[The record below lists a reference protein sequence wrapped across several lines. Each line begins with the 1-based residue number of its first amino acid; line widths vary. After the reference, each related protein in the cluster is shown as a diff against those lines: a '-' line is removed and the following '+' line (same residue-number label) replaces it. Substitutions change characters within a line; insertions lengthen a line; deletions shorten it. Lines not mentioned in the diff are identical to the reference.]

1 MSLKTRLL
9 NGEYL
14 EVTQMYKEGE
24 HKGIDVVGKNYTCDY
39 IRAHSKGT
47 VIGVRKDCN
56 NFENGSYGNYVL
68 LDHGNGYQTLYG
80 HMAYGT
86 VHVNIGDTV
95 SRSEV
100 IGYMGNT
107 GESFGAHLHF
117 EVRHNGNR
125 IDPYPYINSDL
136 PNTNEE
142 IEKDVETLAREVI
155 EGKYG
160 NGEERKQAL
169 GSRYSEVQKRVN
181 EILSDSEE
189 ESTSEIDLLDL
200 VRKTIRGDF
209 GNGEERKQA
218 LGENYS
224 EVQHQVNLNFQN
236 GTTSWENIKL
246 Y

>member
-1 MSLKTRLL
+1 MSLRTRVLG
-9 NGEYL
+9 GEYL
-14 EVTQMYKEGE
+14 EVTQMYNEGV
-24 HKGIDVVGKNYTCDY
+24 HNGIDVVGKNYTCDY
-39 IRAHSKGT
+39 IRAHSKGV

-80 HMAYGT
+80 HMKYGS
-86 VHVNIGDTV
+86 VHVNVGDSV
-95 SRSEV
+95 DRSEV

-117 EVRHNGNR
+117 EVRHNGTR

-136 PNTNEE
+136 PNIYEE
-142 IEKDVETLAREVI
+142 PEKDIDTLAHEVI

-169 GSRYSEVQKRVN
+169 GSRYAEVQARVN
-181 EILSDSEE
+181 EILAPAPDP
-189 ESTSEIDLLDL
+189 TVDILDL

-224 EVQHQVNLNFQN
+224 EVQREVNLNFQN
-236 GTTSWENIKL
+236 GTTSWDNIKL

>member
-1 MSLKTRLL
+1 MSLRTRLL
-9 NGEYL
+9 GGDYL
-14 EVTQMYKEGE
+14 EVTQMYKEGV
-24 HKGIDVVGKNYTCDY
+24 HKGIDVVGKDYTCDY
-39 IRAHSKGT
+39 IRAHSKGV

-56 NFENGSYGNYVL
+56 NFENGSYGNYVI

-80 HMAYGT
+80 HMEYGS
-86 VHVNIGDTV
+86 VHVNVGDSV
-95 SRSEV
+95 NEGEV

-125 IDPYPYINSDL
+125 IDPYSYINSDL
-136 PNTNEE
+136 PNSYEE
-142 IEKDVETLAREVI
+142 PEKDVETLAHEVI

-169 GSRYSEVQKRVN
+169 GSRYSEVQARVN
-181 EILSDSEE
+181 EILAPTPEPTVD
-189 ESTSEIDLLDL
+189 ILDL

-224 EVQHQVNLNFQN
+224 EVQREVNLNFQN
-236 GTTSWENIKL
+236 GTTSWDNIKL

>member
-39 IRAHSKGT
+39 IRAHSKGI

-80 HMAYGT
+80 HMAYNS
-86 VHVNIGDTV
+86 VRVNIGDSV
-95 SRSEV
+95 DVGEKL
-100 IGYMGNT
+100 GYMGNT

-136 PNTNEE
+136 PNTSEE
-142 IEKDVETLAREVI
+142 IEKDTETLAREVI

-169 GSRYSEVQKRVN
+169 GSKYAEVQARVN
-181 EILSDSEE
+181 EILAPSPEPTVD
-189 ESTSEIDLLDL
+189 ILDL

-218 LGENYS
+218 LGNNYS
-224 EVQHQVNLNFQN
+224 EVQREVNLNFQN
-236 GTTSWENIKL
+236 GTTNWDNIKL

>member
-9 NGEYL
+9 GGEYL
-14 EVTQMYKEGE
+14 EVTQMYKEGV
-24 HKGIDVVGKNYTCDY
+24 HKGIDIVGKDYTCDY
-39 IRAHSKGT
+39 IRAHSKGV
-47 VIGVRKDCN
+47 VIGVRNNCN
-56 NFENGSYGNYVL
+56 DFENGSYGNYVL

-80 HMAYGT
+80 HMEYGS
-86 VHVNIGDTV
+86 VHVNVGDSV
-95 SRSEV
+95 NEGEV

-136 PNTNEE
+136 PNTYEE
-142 IEKDVETLAREVI
+142 PEKDIETLAHEVI

-169 GSRYSEVQKRVN
+169 GSRYSEVQARVN
-181 EILSDSEE
+181 EILAPTPEPTVD
-189 ESTSEIDLLDL
+189 ILDL

-224 EVQHQVNLNFQN
+224 EVQREVNLNFEN
-236 GTTSWENIKL
+236 GTTSWDNIKL

>member
-1 MSLKTRLL
+1 MSLRTRLL
-9 NGEYL
+9 GGEYL
-14 EVTQMYKEGE
+14 EVTQMYNEGV
-24 HKGIDVVGKNYTCDY
+24 HNGIDVVGKNYTCDY
-39 IRAHSKGT
+39 IRAHSKGV
-47 VIGVRKDCN
+47 VIGVRNNCN
-56 NFENGSYGNYVL
+56 DFENGSYGNYVL

-80 HMAYGT
+80 HMEYGS
-86 VHVNIGDTV
+86 VHVNVGDSV
-95 SRSEV
+95 NEGEV

-136 PNTNEE
+136 PNTIEE
-142 IEKDVETLAREVI
+142 PEKDVETLAHEVI

-169 GSRYSEVQKRVN
+169 GSRYAEVQARVN
-181 EILSDSEE
+181 EILAPSPEPTVD
-189 ESTSEIDLLDL
+189 ILDL

-224 EVQHQVNLNFQN
+224 EVQREVNLNFEN
-236 GTTSWENIKL
+236 GTTSWDNIKL

>member
-9 NGEYL
+9 GGEYL
-14 EVTQMYKEGE
+14 EVTQMYKEGV
-24 HKGIDVVGKNYTCDY
+24 HKGIDVVGKDYTCDY
-39 IRAHSKGT
+39 IRAHSKGV
-47 VIGVRKDCN
+47 VIGVRNNCN
-56 NFENGSYGNYVL
+56 DFENGSYGNYVL

-80 HMAYGT
+80 HMEYGS
-86 VHVNIGDTV
+86 VHLNIGDKV

-125 IDPYPYINSDL
+125 IDPYPFINSDL
-136 PNTNEE
+136 PNTHEE
-142 IEKDVETLAREVI
+142 PEKDIDTLAHEVI

-169 GSRYSEVQKRVN
+169 GSRYSEVQARVN
-181 EILSDSEE
+181 EILAPTPEPTVD
-189 ESTSEIDLLDL
+189 ILDL

-224 EVQHQVNLNFQN
+224 EVQREVNLNFEN
-236 GTTSWENIKL
+236 GTTSWDNIKL

>member
-9 NGEYL
+9 GGEYL
-14 EVTQMYKEGE
+14 EVTQMYKEGV
-24 HKGIDVVGKNYTCDY
+24 HKGIDVVGKDYTCDY
-39 IRAHSKGT
+39 IRAHSKGV
-47 VIGVRKDCN
+47 VIGVRNNCN
-56 NFENGSYGNYVL
+56 DFENGSYGNYVL

-80 HMAYGT
+80 HMEYGS
-86 VHVNIGDTV
+86 VHVNVGDSV
-95 SRSEV
+95 NEGEV

-136 PNTNEE
+136 PNTYEE
-142 IEKDVETLAREVI
+142 AEKDIDTLAHEVI

-169 GSRYSEVQKRVN
+169 GSRYSEVQARVN
-181 EILSDSEE
+181 EILAPTPEPTVD
-189 ESTSEIDLLDL
+189 ILDL

-224 EVQHQVNLNFQN
+224 EVQREVNLNFEN
-236 GTTSWENIKL
+236 GTTSWDNIKL

>member
-1 MSLKTRLL
+1 MSLRTRLL
-9 NGEYL
+9 SGEYL
-14 EVTQMYKEGE
+14 EVTQMYKEGV

-39 IRAHSKGT
+39 IRAHSKGV
-47 VIGVRKDCN
+47 VIGVRNNCN
-56 NFENGSYGNYVL
+56 DFENGSYGNYVL

-80 HMAYGT
+80 HMEYGS
-86 VHVNIGDTV
+86 VHVNIGDSV
-95 SRSEV
+95 NEGEV

-136 PNTNEE
+136 PNTYEE
-142 IEKDVETLAREVI
+142 PEKDIETLAREVI

-160 NGEERKQAL
+160 NGDERKQAL
-169 GSRYSEVQKRVN
+169 GSRYSEVQARVN
-181 EILSDSEE
+181 EILSPSKEPKVD
-189 ESTSEIDLLDL
+189 ILDL

-224 EVQHQVNLNFQN
+224 EVQREVNLNFQN
-236 GTTSWENIKL
+236 GTTSWDNIKL

>member
-9 NGEYL
+9 SGEYL
-14 EVTQMYKEGE
+14 EVTQMYKEGV

-39 IRAHSKGT
+39 IRAHSKGV
-47 VIGVRKDCN
+47 VIGVRNNCN
-56 NFENGSYGNYVL
+56 DFENGSYGNYVL

-80 HMAYGT
+80 HMKYGS
-86 VHVNIGDTV
+86 VHVNIGNSV
-95 SRSEV
+95 NEGEV

-125 IDPYPYINSDL
+125 IDPYPFINSDL
-136 PNTNEE
+136 PNSYEE
-142 IEKDVETLAREVI
+142 PEKDIDTLAHEVI

-160 NGEERKQAL
+160 NGEDRKQAL
-169 GSRYSEVQKRVN
+169 GSRYSEVQARVN
-181 EILSDSEE
+181 EILAPAPEPTVD
-189 ESTSEIDLLDL
+189 ILDL

-224 EVQHQVNLNFQN
+224 EVQREVNLNFQN
-236 GTTSWENIKL
+236 GTTDWDNIKL

>member
-9 NGEYL
+9 NHEYL
-14 EVTQMYKEGE
+14 EVTQMYKEGV
-24 HKGIDVVGKNYTCDY
+24 HKGIDVVGKDYTCDY
-39 IRAHSKGT
+39 IRAHSKGV

-80 HMAYGT
+80 HMKYGS
-86 VHVNIGDTV
+86 VHLNIGDSV

-125 IDPYPYINSDL
+125 IDPYPFINSDL
-136 PNTNEE
+136 PNSYEE
-142 IEKDVETLAREVI
+142 PEKDIDTLAHEVI

-160 NGEERKQAL
+160 NGEDRKQAL
-169 GSRYSEVQKRVN
+169 GSRYSEVQARVN
-181 EILSDSEE
+181 EILAPAPEPTVD
-189 ESTSEIDLLDL
+189 ILDL

-224 EVQHQVNLNFQN
+224 EVQREVNLNFQN
-236 GTTSWENIKL
+236 GTTSWDNIKL

>member
-1 MSLKTRLL
+1 MSLRTRVLA
-9 NGEYL
+9 GEYL
-14 EVTQMYKEGE
+14 EVTQMYNEGV

-39 IRAHSKGT
+39 IRAHSKGV

-80 HMAYGT
+80 HMKYGS
-86 VHVNIGDTV
+86 VHVNVGDKV
-95 SRSEV
+95 KRSEV

-117 EVRHNGNR
+117 EVRHNGTR

-136 PNTNEE
+136 PNTYEE
-142 IEKDVETLAREVI
+142 PEKDVETLAHEVI

-169 GSRYSEVQKRVN
+169 GSRYAEVQARVN
-181 EILSDSEE
+181 EILAPAPEP
-189 ESTSEIDLLDL
+189 TVNILDL

-218 LGENYS
+218 LGENYT
-224 EVQHQVNLNFQN
+224 EVQREVNLNFEN
-236 GTTSWENIKL
+236 GTTSWDNIKL

>member
-1 MSLKTRLL
+1 MSLRTRVLG
-9 NGEYL
+9 GEYL
-14 EVTQMYKEGE
+14 EVTQMYNEGV
-24 HKGIDVVGKNYTCDY
+24 HNGIDVVGKNYTCDY
-39 IRAHSKGT
+39 IRAHSKGV

-56 NFENGSYGNYVL
+56 DFENGSYGNYVL
-68 LDHGNGYQTLYG
+68 LDHTNGYQTLYG
-80 HMAYGT
+80 HMEYGS
-86 VHVNIGDTV
+86 VHVNVGDSV
-95 SRSEV
+95 NVGEV

-136 PNTNEE
+136 PNTYEE
-142 IEKDVETLAREVI
+142 SEKDVDTLAHEVI

-169 GSRYSEVQKRVN
+169 GDRYAEVQARVN
-181 EILSDSEE
+181 EILAPPK
-189 ESTSEIDLLDL
+189 EITVDILDL

-209 GNGEERKQA
+209 GNGDERKQS

-224 EVQHQVNLNFQN
+224 EVQREVNLNFEN
-236 GTTSWENIKL
+236 GTTSWDNIKL

>member
-1 MSLKTRLL
+1 MSLRTRLL
-9 NGEYL
+9 GGEYL
-14 EVTQMYKEGE
+14 EVTQMYNEGV
-24 HKGIDVVGKNYTCDY
+24 HNGIDVVGKNYTCDY
-39 IRAHSKGT
+39 IRAHSKGV

-56 NFENGSYGNYVL
+56 DFENGSYGNYVL
-68 LDHGNGYQTLYG
+68 LYHGNGYQTLYG
-80 HMAYGT
+80 HMEYGS
-86 VHVNIGDTV
+86 VHVNVGDSV
-95 SRSEV
+95 NKGEV

-136 PNTNEE
+136 PNTYEE
-142 IEKDVETLAREVI
+142 PEKDVETLAHEVI

-169 GSRYSEVQKRVN
+169 GDRYAEVQARVN
-181 EILSDSEE
+181 EILAPAPKPSVD
-189 ESTSEIDLLDL
+189 ILDL

-224 EVQHQVNLNFQN
+224 EVQREVNLNFQN
-236 GTTSWENIKL
+236 GTTSWDNIKL

>member
-9 NGEYL
+9 SGEYL

-39 IRAHSKGT
+39 IKAHSKGV
-47 VIGVRKDCN
+47 VIGVRNNCN

-86 VHVNIGDTV
+86 VVEKIGDSV
-95 SRSEV
+95 KEGEV
-100 IGYMGNT
+100 LGYMGNT

-136 PNTNEE
+136 PNTYEE
-142 IEKDVETLAREVI
+142 PIKDVETLAREVI

-169 GSRYSEVQKRVN
+169 GDRYAEVQARVN
-181 EILSDSEE
+181 EILAPTPEPTVD
-189 ESTSEIDLLDL
+189 ILDL

-209 GNGEERKQA
+209 GNGEERKNA

-224 EVQHQVNLNFQN
+224 EVQREVNLNFKN
-236 GTTSWENIKL
+236 GTTSWDNIKL

>member
-1 MSLKTRLL
+1 MSLRTRVLG
-9 NGEYL
+9 GEYL
-14 EVTQMYKEGE
+14 EVTQMYNEGV
-24 HKGIDVVGKNYTCDY
+24 HNGIDVVGKNYTCDY
-39 IRAHSKGT
+39 IRAHSKGV

-80 HMAYGT
+80 HMEYGS
-86 VHVNIGDTV
+86 VNVNVGDKV

-117 EVRHNGNR
+117 EVRHNGTR

-136 PNTNEE
+136 PNTYEE
-142 IEKDVETLAREVI
+142 PEKDIDTLAHEVI

-169 GSRYSEVQKRVN
+169 GDRYAEVQARVN
-181 EILSDSEE
+181 EILAPAPEPTVDILE
-189 ESTSEIDLLDL
+189 L

-224 EVQHQVNLNFQN
+224 EVQREVNLNFEN
-236 GTTSWENIKL
+236 GTTSWDNIKL

>member
-1 MSLKTRLL
+1 MSLRTRLL
-9 NGEYL
+9 GGEYL
-14 EVTQMYKEGE
+14 EVTQMYNEGV
-24 HKGIDVVGKNYTCDY
+24 HNGIDVVGKNYTCDY
-39 IRAHSKGT
+39 ISAHSKGV

-80 HMAYGT
+80 HMEYGS
-86 VHVNIGDTV
+86 VHVNVGDSV
-95 SRSEV
+95 SRCEV

-136 PNTNEE
+136 PNIYEE
-142 IEKDVETLAREVI
+142 PEKDIDTLAHEVI

-169 GSRYSEVQKRVN
+169 GSRYSEVQARVN
-181 EILSDSEE
+181 EILAPAPEPTVD
-189 ESTSEIDLLDL
+189 ILDL

-224 EVQHQVNLNFQN
+224 EVQREVNLNFEN
-236 GTTSWENIKL
+236 GTTSWDNIKL

>member
-9 NGEYL
+9 SGEYL

-24 HKGIDVVGKNYTCDY
+24 HKGIDVVGKNYTCNY
-39 IRAHSKGT
+39 IKAHSKGV
-47 VIGVRKDCN
+47 VIGVRNNCN

-86 VHVNIGDTV
+86 VVEKIGDSV
-95 SRSEV
+95 KEGEV
-100 IGYMGNT
+100 LGYMGNT

-136 PNTNEE
+136 PNTYEE
-142 IEKDVETLAREVI
+142 PIKDVETLAREVI

-169 GSRYSEVQKRVN
+169 GDRYAEVQARVN
-181 EILSDSEE
+181 EILAPTPEPTVD
-189 ESTSEIDLLDL
+189 ILDL

-209 GNGEERKQA
+209 GNGEERKNA

-224 EVQHQVNLNFQN
+224 EVQREVNLNFKN
-236 GTTSWENIKL
+236 GTTSWDNIKL

>member
-1 MSLKTRLL
+1 MSLRTRVL
-9 NGEYL
+9 GGKYL
-14 EVTQMYKEGE
+14 EVTQMYNEGV
-24 HKGIDVVGKNYTCDY
+24 HNGIDVVGKNYTCDY
-39 IRAHSKGT
+39 IRAHSKGV
-47 VIGVRKDCN
+47 VIGVRNNCN
-56 NFENGSYGNYVL
+56 DFENGSYGNYVV

-80 HMAYGT
+80 HMAYNT
-86 VHVNIGDTV
+86 VVEKIGDSV
-95 SRSEV
+95 KEGEV
-100 IGYMGNT
+100 LGYMGNT

-136 PNTNEE
+136 PNTIEE
-142 IEKDVETLAREVI
+142 PEKDVETLAHEVI

-169 GSRYSEVQKRVN
+169 GDRYAEVQARVN
-181 EILSDSEE
+181 EILTPSPEPTVD
-189 ESTSEIDLLDL
+189 ILDL

-224 EVQHQVNLNFQN
+224 EVQREVNLNFEN
-236 GTTSWENIKL
+236 GTTSWDNIKL

>member
-1 MSLKTRLL
+1 MSLRTRLL
-9 NGEYL
+9 GGEYL
-14 EVTQMYKEGE
+14 EVTQMYKEGV

-39 IRAHSKGT
+39 IRAHSKGV
-47 VIGVRKDCN
+47 VIGVRNNCN
-56 NFENGSYGNYVL
+56 DFENGSYGNYVL

-80 HMAYGT
+80 HMEYAT
-86 VHVNIGDTV
+86 VHVNIGDSV
-95 SRSEV
+95 NEGEV

-136 PNTNEE
+136 PNTYEE
-142 IEKDVETLAREVI
+142 PEKDIETLAREVI

-160 NGEERKQAL
+160 NGDERKQAL
-169 GSRYSEVQKRVN
+169 GSRYSEVQARVN
-181 EILSDSEE
+181 EILSPSKEPKVD
-189 ESTSEIDLLDL
+189 ILDL

-224 EVQHQVNLNFQN
+224 EVQREVNLNFQN
-236 GTTSWENIKL
+236 GTTSWDNIKL

>member
-9 NGEYL
+9 SGEYL
-14 EVTQMYKEGE
+14 EVTQMYKEGL

-39 IRAHSKGT
+39 IRAHSKGV
-47 VIGVRKDCN
+47 VIRVRKDCN

-80 HMAYGT
+80 HMEYGS
-86 VHVNIGDTV
+86 VHVNIDDSVNEG
-95 SRSEV
+95 EV

-136 PNTNEE
+136 PNSYEE
-142 IEKDVETLAREVI
+142 PEKDIDTLAHEVI

-169 GSRYSEVQKRVN
+169 GSRYSEVQARVN
-181 EILSDSEE
+181 EILAPAPEPTVD
-189 ESTSEIDLLDL
+189 ILDL

-224 EVQHQVNLNFQN
+224 EVQREVNLNFQN
-236 GTTSWENIKL
+236 GTTDWDNIKL

>member
-1 MSLKTRLL
+1 MSLRTRLL
-9 NGEYL
+9 SGEYL
-14 EVTQMYKEGE
+14 EVTQMYNEGV
-24 HKGIDVVGKNYTCDY
+24 HNGIDVVGKNYTCDY
-39 IRAHSKGT
+39 IRAHSKGV

-80 HMAYGT
+80 HMKYGS
-86 VHVNIGDTV
+86 VHVNVGDSV

-117 EVRHNGNR
+117 EVRHNGTR

-136 PNTNEE
+136 PNTYEE
-142 IEKDVETLAREVI
+142 PEKDVETLAHEVI

-169 GSRYSEVQKRVN
+169 GSRYSEVQARVN
-181 EILSDSEE
+181 EILAPSPEPTDD
-189 ESTSEIDLLDL
+189 ILDL

-218 LGENYS
+218 LGENYT
-224 EVQHQVNLNFQN
+224 EVQREVNLNFEN
-236 GTTSWENIKL
+236 GTTSWDNIKL

>member
-1 MSLKTRLL
+1 MSLRTRLL
-9 NGEYL
+9 GGEYL
-14 EVTQMYKEGE
+14 EVTQMYNEGV
-24 HKGIDVVGKNYTCDY
+24 HNGIDVVGKNYTCDY
-39 IRAHSKGT
+39 IRAHSKGV
-47 VIGVRKDCN
+47 VIGVRNNCN
-56 NFENGSYGNYVL
+56 DFENGSYGNYVL

-80 HMAYGT
+80 HMEYRS
-86 VHVNIGDTV
+86 VHVNIGDSV
-95 SRSEV
+95 NEGEV

-136 PNTNEE
+136 PNTYEE
-142 IEKDVETLAREVI
+142 PEKDIDTLAREVI

-169 GSRYSEVQKRVN
+169 GDRYAEVQARVN
-181 EILSDSEE
+181 EIL
-189 ESTSEIDLLDL
+189 TSSKEIPVDILDL
-200 VRKTIRGDF
+200 VKKTIRGDF

-218 LGENYS
+218 LGENYT
-224 EVQHQVNLNFQN
+224 EVQREVNLNFKN
-236 GTTSWENIKL
+236 GTTSWDNIKL

>member
-9 NGEYL
+9 GGEYL
-14 EVTQMYKEGE
+14 EVTQMYKEGV

-39 IRAHSKGT
+39 IRAHSKGV

-80 HMAYGT
+80 HMKYGS
-86 VHVNIGDTV
+86 VNVNVGDKV

-117 EVRHNGNR
+117 EVRHNGTR
-125 IDPYPYINSDL
+125 IDPYPYINRDL
-136 PNTNEE
+136 PNTYEE
-142 IEKDVETLAREVI
+142 SEKDVDTLAHEVI

-169 GSRYSEVQKRVN
+169 GSRYSEVQARVN
-181 EILSDSEE
+181 EILAPAPEPTVD
-189 ESTSEIDLLDL
+189 ILDL

-218 LGENYS
+218 LGENYT
-224 EVQHQVNLNFQN
+224 EVQREVNLNFQN
-236 GTTSWENIKL
+236 GTTSWDNIKL

>member
-1 MSLKTRLL
+1 MSLRTRVLG
-9 NGEYL
+9 GEYL
-14 EVTQMYKEGE
+14 EVTQMYNEGV
-24 HKGIDVVGKNYTCDY
+24 HNGIDVVGKNYTCDY
-39 IRAHSKGT
+39 IQAHSKGV

-56 NFENGSYGNYVL
+56 NFENGSYGNYVF
-68 LDHGNGYQTLYG
+68 LDHGNGYQTLYA
-80 HMAYGT
+80 HMAYGS
-86 VHVNIGDTV
+86 VKCNGGD
-95 SRSEV
+95 RIEAGQV

-117 EVRHNGNR
+117 EVRHNGTR

-136 PNTNEE
+136 PNTYEE
-142 IEKDVETLAREVI
+142 PEKDVETLAHEVI

-169 GSRYSEVQKRVN
+169 GDRYAKVQARVN
-181 EILSDSEE
+181 EILAPSK
-189 ESTSEIDLLDL
+189 EITVDILDL

-209 GNGEERKQA
+209 GNGDERKQA

-224 EVQHQVNLNFQN
+224 EVQREVNLNFEN
-236 GTTSWENIKL
+236 GTTSWDNIKL

>member
-9 NGEYL
+9 SGEYL
-14 EVTQMYKEGE
+14 EVTQMYKEGV

-39 IRAHSKGT
+39 IRAHSKGV
-47 VIGVRKDCN
+47 VIGVRNNCN
-56 NFENGSYGNYVL
+56 DFENGSYGNYVL

-80 HMAYGT
+80 HMEYGS
-86 VHVNIGDTV
+86 VHVNIGNSV
-95 SRSEV
+95 NEGEV

-125 IDPYPYINSDL
+125 IDPYPFINSDL
-136 PNTNEE
+136 PNSYEE
-142 IEKDVETLAREVI
+142 PEKDIDTLAHEVI

-160 NGEERKQAL
+160 NGEDRKQAL
-169 GSRYSEVQKRVN
+169 GSRYSEVQARVN
-181 EILSDSEE
+181 EILAPAPDP
-189 ESTSEIDLLDL
+189 TVDILDL

-224 EVQHQVNLNFQN
+224 EVQREVNLNFQN
-236 GTTSWENIKL
+236 GTTDWDNIKL

>member
-1 MSLKTRLL
+1 MSLKTKLL
-9 NGEYL
+9 GGEYL
-14 EVTQMYKEGE
+14 EVTQMYNEGV
-24 HKGIDVVGKNYTCDY
+24 HNGIDVVGKNYTCDY
-39 IRAHSKGT
+39 IRAHSKGV
-47 VIGVRKDCN
+47 VIGVRNNCN

-80 HMAYGT
+80 HMEYGS
-86 VHVNIGDTV
+86 VHVNVGDSV
-95 SRSEV
+95 NEGEV

-136 PNTNEE
+136 PNTHEE
-142 IEKDVETLAREVI
+142 PEKDIDTLAREVI

-169 GSRYSEVQKRVN
+169 GSRYSEVQARVN
-181 EILSDSEE
+181 EILAPAPEPTVD
-189 ESTSEIDLLDL
+189 ILDL

-218 LGENYS
+218 LRENYS
-224 EVQHQVNLNFQN
+224 EVQREVNLNFQN
-236 GTTSWENIKL
+236 GTTSWDNIKL

>member
-9 NGEYL
+9 NCEYL
-14 EVTQMYKEGE
+14 EVTQMYKEGV
-24 HKGIDVVGKNYTCDY
+24 HKGIDVVGKNYTCDH
-39 IRAHSKGT
+39 IRAHSKGV
-47 VIGVRKDCN
+47 VIGVRNDCN
-56 NFENGSYGNYVL
+56 DFENGSYGNYVL
-68 LDHGNGYQTLYG
+68 LDHGNGYRTLYG

-86 VHVNIGDTV
+86 VVNKIGDSV
-95 SRSEV
+95 KEGEV
-100 IGYMGNT
+100 LGYMGNT

-136 PNTNEE
+136 PNTYEE
-142 IEKDVETLAREVI
+142 SEKDVETLAHEVI

-160 NGEERKQAL
+160 NGEERKQSL
-169 GSRYSEVQKRVN
+169 GSRYAEVQARVN
-181 EILSDSEE
+181 EILASSKEPTVD
-189 ESTSEIDLLDL
+189 ILDL

-218 LGENYS
+218 LGDNYS
-224 EVQHQVNLNFQN
+224 EVQREVNLNFEN
-236 GTTSWENIKL
+236 GTTSWDNIKL

>member
-1 MSLKTRLL
+1 MSLRTRVL
-9 NGEYL
+9 GCEYL
-14 EVTQMYKEGE
+14 EVTQMYNEGV
-24 HKGIDVVGKNYTCDY
+24 HNGIDVVGKNYTCDY
-39 IRAHSKGT
+39 ISAHSNGV

-80 HMAYGT
+80 HMEYGS
-86 VHVNIGDTV
+86 VRVNIGDSV

-125 IDPYPYINSDL
+125 IDPYPFINSDL
-136 PNTNEE
+136 PNSYEE
-142 IEKDVETLAREVI
+142 PEKDIDTLAHEVI

-169 GSRYSEVQKRVN
+169 GSRYSEVQARVN
-181 EILSDSEE
+181 EILAPAPEPTVD
-189 ESTSEIDLLDL
+189 ILDL

-209 GNGEERKQA
+209 GNGEDRKQA

-224 EVQHQVNLNFQN
+224 EVQREVNLNFQN
-236 GTTSWENIKL
+236 GTTSWDNIKL